1 MRREQ
6 YHAPHHVTTYEAFV
20 HPAWVPELTADTDRP
35 LVAGAVYNGTHTTPY
50 ALPEEKTEST
60 RKSASSLGSNGFNE
74 VRIEDAAGEEEV
86 FIHSQKDEDLL
97 TENDKDQ
104 RVRGYEDLLV
114 KKDRKRMVEGDQE
127 LRVEMDD
134 VGVVEGN
141 QTLLVQ
147 KNRDTTTKGSHN
159 ESVEGNQAMTVGK
172 HITSFVSQG
181 AMENVALA
189 KATTIGGAY
198 SVNVALAYNEATG
211 GARAV
216 EIGAAHSELVVG
228 SRQETVSK
236 NKQTK
241 VGTMFISHVKKG
253 VQQTT
258 AKDVTEKVGARTGFG
273 VVEAAAWL
281 ADKFELKADTFN
293 LLVNDKLILQV
304 EKSGNTKFFANK
316 LTLDGSDIKF
326 KGSKVQMLAAGSLK
340 DKSIKV
346 DKAEAIADLT
356 PKPMEFSVKD
366 DQGMA
371 MANQAF
377 EATLPDGSV
386 VKGMTDG
393 SGVAKL
399 ENVPPGQCQIML
411 TGVDS
416 DLGNA

>member
-1 MRREQ
+1 VRREQ

-147 KNRDTTTKGSHN
+147 KNRDTTTKGSHD

-172 HITSFVSQG
+172 HLTSFVSQG

-216 EIGAAHSELVVG
+216 EIGAAHSELVEAMGREGPDAAEGAGVAAGAGDARRPRVGIALDDEECAEARGLRCRRRGTQSVRTASPDDCMNLATAFRRRERKRKGRTPRSETSNSATSADRRENSRPVG
-228 SRQETVSK
+228 SPWCPWTPRRRSWWATSRMADRS
-236 NKQTK
+236 
-241 VGTMFISHVKKG
+241 GTP
-253 VQQTT
+253 
-258 AKDVTEKVGARTGFG
+258 AAR
-273 VVEAAAWL
+273 
-281 ADKFELKADTFN
+281 
-293 LLVNDKLILQV
+293 
-304 EKSGNTKFFANK
+304 
-316 LTLDGSDIKF
+316 
-326 KGSKVQMLAAGSLK
+326 
-340 DKSIKV
+340 
-346 DKAEAIADLT
+346 
-356 PKPMEFSVKD
+356 
-366 DQGMA
+366 
-371 MANQAF
+371 
-377 EATLPDGSV
+377 
-386 VKGMTDG
+386 
-393 SGVAKL
+393 
-399 ENVPPGQCQIML
+399 PPGRMCM
-411 TGVDS
+411 TFRTWRRARRFPMGCTT
-416 DLGNA
+416 